1 MDKQKFLRDSD
12 FALHW
17 YLPLE
22 EADEV
27 FADYQ
32 EMVVCAEA
40 DFPLLQEEPKEI
52 ARSLSNRREHRR
64 WLLFMSLLLLSPLA
78 ASLFLLYQLLCSVFG
93 FAIEDFLWTFLGG
106 TAELLFIPSLLL
118 PLGSLFFAKRLGQ
131 KPPRPR
137 PALWLGLFYPALILL
152 LGWLSVHWLFA
163 ACHGVIIFA
172 PQSLLIILCVCGL
185 ASVAVCAYSLLQCRL
200 RSCRWLTVYGMALTL
215 IIGVIMIISILTNMS
230 FTGEVSLSRQLIW
243 NLLYI
248 GEIMWAG
255 TALSLANWF

>member
-32 EMVVCAEA
+32 EMVICADE
-40 DFPLLQEEPKEI
+40 DFPLLQENPKEI
-52 ARSLSNRREHRR
+52 ARSLSSRREHRR
-64 WLLFMSLLLLSPLA
+64 WLLFMGLLLLSPLFA
-78 ASLFLLYQLLCSVFG
+78 ALFLLYQLLCSVFG
-93 FAIEDFLWTFLGG
+93 FAIKDFLWTFIGG
-106 TAELLFIPSLLL
+106 TADLLFIPSLLL
-118 PLGSLFFAKRLGQ
+118 PLCSLFFAKRLGQ

-137 PALWLGLFYPALILL
+137 PALWLSLFYLAAIVL
-152 LGWLSVHWLFA
+152 LGWLSSYWLLE
-163 ACHGVIIFA
+163 ACQSHILFA
-172 PQSLLIILCVCGL
+172 PQSLLIILCLCGL
-185 ASVAVCAYSLLQCRL
+185 ASAAVCAYSLLKCRL
-200 RSCRWLTVYGMALTL
+200 RSCRWMTVYGMALTL
-215 IIGVIMIISILTNMS
+215 ILGVIMIISILTNMS
-230 FTGEVSLSRQLIW
+230 FSSDADFVQHLIW

-255 TALSLANWF
+255 AALSLANWF